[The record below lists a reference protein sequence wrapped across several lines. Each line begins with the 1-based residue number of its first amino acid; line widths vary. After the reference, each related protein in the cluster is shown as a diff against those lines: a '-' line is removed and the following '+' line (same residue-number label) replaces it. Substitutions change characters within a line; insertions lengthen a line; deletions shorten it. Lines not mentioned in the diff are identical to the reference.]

1 MLARNLAS
9 PQPSVPADAPA
20 RDAAA
25 ILVRPEIAAVLVVD
39 GTRLVGAI
47 SDEDVLRHLLPDYLR
62 ESDALVRSLDEAAV
76 QKLWRHLDEL
86 RSSDIARKVVTVDA
100 DATLIEVAAAMV
112 RHRARVVGVA
122 DGELIGGITIDDLLS
137 HLRLG

>member
-20 RDAAA
+20 HDAATILVRPDIAA
-25 ILVRPEIAAVLVVD
+25 ILVVHE
-39 GTRLVGAI
+39 GRLVGAI

-62 ESDALVRSLDEAAV
+62 ESDALARSLEEDAV
-76 QKLWRHLDEL
+76 RQLWSHIDGLTA
-86 RSSDIARKVVTVDA
+86 SDIAREVPTVDA

-112 RHRARVVGVA
+112 HHRSRVVGVV
-122 DGELIGGITIDDLLS
+122 DDRLIGGITIDDLLS
-137 HLRLG
+137 HLRVP

>member
-20 RDAAA
+20 LDAAA

-39 GTRLVGAI
+39 RGRLVVAI

-62 ESDALVRSLDEAAV
+62 ESDALARSLDEDAV
-76 QKLWRHLDEL
+76 RELWNHLDDL
-86 RSSDIARKVVTVDA
+86 TASDIAREVVTVDA

-112 RHRARVVGVA
+112 RHRVRIVGVD
-122 DGELIGGITIDDLLS
+122 DGGLIGGITIDDLLS